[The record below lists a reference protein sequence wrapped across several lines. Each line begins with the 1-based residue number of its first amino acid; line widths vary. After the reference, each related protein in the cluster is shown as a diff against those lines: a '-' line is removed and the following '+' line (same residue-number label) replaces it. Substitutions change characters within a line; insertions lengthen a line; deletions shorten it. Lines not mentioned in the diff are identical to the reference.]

1 MCSGSGSAGSP
12 PFLPPGPS
20 APNAARKAARSARE
34 HARRLRGEPRS
45 VWRCAVNAPSTSI
58 IVPTFREAE
67 ALPELIERVGALRSA
82 TRSILELL
90 IVDDDSRDGTE
101 ELIRSRREPWVRLIL
116 RKEDRGLSQAVLEG
130 LRQARGDILV
140 VMDADLSHPPE
151 VIPEMQ
157 STLAAGADFVAG
169 SRYIEGGTTADT
181 WGLFRFINS
190 RIATY
195 LARPLTDMTDPM
207 SGFFALPRHVFE
219 RIEKPNPLGYK
230 IGLELIV
237 RCRCQDVREIPIHF
251 ANRKHG
257 ESKLTLHQQ
266 LLYVRHLGRLYRY
279 KLGL

>member
-1 MCSGSGSAGSP
+1 VNV
-12 PFLPPGPS
+12 PS
-20 APNAARKAARSARE
+20 
-34 HARRLRGEPRS
+34 
-45 VWRCAVNAPSTSI
+45 VSI
-58 IVPTFREAE
+58 VVPTFREVE

-82 TRSILELL
+82 SSSILELL

-101 ELIRSRREPWVRLIL
+101 ELIRSRPESWVRLIV

-130 LRQARGDILV
+130 LRQARGDVLV

-151 VIPEMQ
+151 VIPQMQ
-157 STLAAGADFVAG
+157 DTLARGAEFVVG
-169 SRYIEGGTTADT
+169 SRYIEGGTTADS

-195 LARPLTDMTDPM
+195 LARPLTDITDPM
-207 SGFFALPRHVFE
+207 SGFFALPRRVFE
-219 RIEKPNPLGYK
+219 RIESPNPLGYK

-266 LLYVRHLGRLYRY
+266 FLYVRHLGRLYRY

>member
-1 MCSGSGSAGSP
+1 M
-12 PFLPPGPS
+12 
-20 APNAARKAARSARE
+20 
-34 HARRLRGEPRS
+34 
-45 VWRCAVNAPSTSI
+45 NAPSTSI

>member
-1 MCSGSGSAGSP
+1 
-12 PFLPPGPS
+12 
-20 APNAARKAARSARE
+20 
-34 HARRLRGEPRS
+34 
-45 VWRCAVNAPSTSI
+45 VNVPSTSI
-58 IVPTFREAE
+58 VVPTFREAE
-67 ALPELIERVGALRSA
+67 ALPDLIERVGALRSA
-82 TRSILELL
+82 SSSILELL

-101 ELIRSRREPWVRLIL
+101 ELIRARPESWVRLIV

-130 LRQARGDILV
+130 LRQARGDVLV

-151 VIPEMQ
+151 VIPQMQ
-157 STLAAGADFVAG
+157 DILADGADFVVG
-169 SRYIEGGTTADT
+169 SRYIEGGTTADS

-195 LARPLTDMTDPM
+195 LARPLTDITDPM
-207 SGFFALPRHVFE
+207 SGFFALPRRVFE
-219 RIEKPNPLGYK
+219 RIESPNPLGYK

-257 ESKLTLHQQ
+257 QSKLTIHQQ
-266 LLYVRHLGRLYRY
+266 FLYVRHLGRLYRY

>member
-1 MCSGSGSAGSP
+1 M
-12 PFLPPGPS
+12 
-20 APNAARKAARSARE
+20 NT
-34 HARRLRGEPRS
+34 
-45 VWRCAVNAPSTSI
+45 PSTSI

-67 ALPELIERVGALRSA
+67 ALPELIERIGALRSA
-82 TRSILELL
+82 TGSILELL

-101 ELIRSRREPWVRLIL
+101 ELIRSRRESWVRLIL

-151 VIPEMQ
+151 VIPQMQ

-207 SGFFALPRHVFE
+207 SGFFALPRGVFE
-219 RIEKPNPLGYK
+219 RIEDPNPLGYK

-237 RCRCQDVREIPIHF
+237 RCRCEDVREIPIHF